1 MFTLPRSR
9 KRGTTA
15 LLVCIAAL
23 GTGALSSADA
33 ETVATVN
40 GVDIDSAV
48 VDLYLTNR
56 TQQAAADAT
65 PAQRKAAVQ
74 ELTDLYLLTTQDS
87 AKAFQDDPQIRA
99 QIELQTRGVV
109 AQAVAADYIAKNP
122 ATDEEI
128 LAEYQNQM
136 KLAPP
141 MQFKARHILVES
153 QATAQHL
160 ITQLDGGADFAELA
174 KANSTGPTGPN
185 GGDLGW
191 FSPEQMVKPFSDAVA
206 ALDDGAHTSE
216 PVQTQFGWHVILREE
231 SRENQPP
238 TLESVRDVIK
248 QRIEQTKFQG
258 YIQQLRTQVADSN

>member
-1 MFTLPRSR
+1 MAISIRSR
-9 KRGTTA
+9 GLGTFA
-15 LLVCIAAL
+15 AFAAAAL
-23 GTGALSSADA
+23 MSTSVATA

-40 GVDIDSAV
+40 GAAIDSTI
-48 VDLYLTNR
+48 VDLYLVSR
-56 TQQAAADAT
+56 TQKPAADAT
-65 PAQRKAAVQ
+65 PAEREAVIE
-74 ELTDLYLLTTQDS
+74 ELTDIYLLTTQPE
-87 AKAFQDDPQIRA
+87 AKALENDPAVKA
-99 QIELQTRGVV
+99 QIELQSRGVV
-109 AQAVAADYIAKNP
+109 AQAVAADFLANNP

-128 LAEYQNQM
+128 LAEYEQQITM
-136 KLAPP
+136 SPAL
-141 MQFKARHILVES
+141 QFKARHILVET
-153 QATAQHL
+153 QAAAADL
-160 ITQLDGGADFAELA
+160 ITQLDDGADFAELA
-174 KANSTGPTGPN
+174 QTHSTGPTGPN

-258 YIQQLRTQVADSN
+258 YIEQLRADYADNG